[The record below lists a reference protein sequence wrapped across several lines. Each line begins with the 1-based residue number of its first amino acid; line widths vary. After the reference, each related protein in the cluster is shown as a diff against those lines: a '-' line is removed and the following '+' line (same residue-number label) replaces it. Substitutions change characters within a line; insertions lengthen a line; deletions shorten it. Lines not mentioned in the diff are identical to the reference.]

1 MALKIRT
8 MVISSDPAML
18 GFLEK
23 NLSTSDCPI
32 ESTQNTGEEL
42 RLLLDTE
49 NPDLI
54 IVDIMMP
61 DFDGVEVCLR
71 IRQWSDAPIIMLS
84 AWGSGG
90 DKVRAL
96 DMGADCFLTEPF
108 GIDGLREL
116 INEALQR
123 ESAAMDIFPIIHSH
137 NGLEI

>member
-1 MALKIRT
+1 MTAKIRT
-8 MVISSDPAML
+8 MVISSDPTML
-18 GFLEK
+18 RFLEQ
-23 NLSTSDCPI
+23 NLSENDCPI
-32 ESTQNTGEEL
+32 ASTQYTGEEL

-49 NPDLI
+49 HPDLI

-84 AWGSGG
+84 AWGAGE

-96 DMGADCFLTEPF
+96 DLGADCYLTEPL
-108 GIDGLREL
+108 GIDELRAR

-123 ESAAMDIFPIIHSH
+123 DFAAMDILPKIHS
-137 NGLEI
+137 NN